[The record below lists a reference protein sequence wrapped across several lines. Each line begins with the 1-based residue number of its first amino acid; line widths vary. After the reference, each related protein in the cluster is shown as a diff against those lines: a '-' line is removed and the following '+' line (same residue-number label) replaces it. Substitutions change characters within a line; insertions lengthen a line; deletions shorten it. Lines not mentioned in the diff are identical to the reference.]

1 MAVYTEKYPFEAPQ
15 LIKYCEIIRD
25 LANRKPG
32 TAWSM
37 YDQQFRL
44 IREDH
49 LLPLDRIHYEL
60 WILADSPNTS
70 NQSSLS
76 NFRNHLVTNTTA
88 GLFKV
93 QCESLTTHVGHTTG
107 KGTAETPHVPSNTS
121 VATVKEHKVQSNVNP
136 LSLNQEN
143 LHKHKVTLHPNSP
156 IPESHQSK
164 TIVGKA
170 PYQPSN
176 HKIKSVSDVSH
187 TTKSATPIKLSW
199 LRQFFTRLP

>member
-25 LANRKPG
+25 LANLKPG

-60 WILADSPNTS
+60 WKLADSPNTS

-76 NFRNHLVTNTTA
+76 NFRRPQKSFGNQYNSRAFQSPVRVINNTCWTYNRK
-88 GLFKV
+88 GYCRNPSCTFQHK
-93 QCESLTTHVGHTTG
+93 CGYC
-107 KGTAETPHVPSNTS
+107 KGTHSAIKCKPTFTQP
-121 VATVKEHKVQSNVNP
+121 
-136 LSLNQEN
+136 
-143 LHKHKVTLHPNSP
+143 
-156 IPESHQSK
+156 
-164 TIVGKA
+164 GK
-170 PYQPSN
+170 P
-176 HKIKSVSDVSH
+176 
-187 TTKSATPIKLSW
+187 T
-199 LRQFFTRLP
+199 